1 MSLSKTFFFGLG
13 VGVALT
19 MVTLE
24 IWGRYLDREI
34 VLNANPWMLQPFR
47 QQPVQEMPKSSE
59 KLPRPVLPTDA
70 SAAHDHWTFHP
81 LGGKPTTIG
90 DFKGKVVFL
99 NFWSTSCG
107 PCIAEMP
114 GIERLQASL
123 RSEPVAFLAVTQES
137 AKRASLPPEI
147 PFACP
152 SLLGWRRCTQGFWAT
167 ISSENIHPRPQ
178 WPGGLQG
185 CRWIELGRRQ
195 CAEIHPRLGSAIR
208 VIGMPWQLKLRFFR
222 G

>member
-1 MSLSKTFFFGLG
+1 
-13 VGVALT
+13 
-19 MVTLE
+19 
-24 IWGRYLDREI
+24 
-34 VLNANPWMLQPFR
+34 
-47 QQPVQEMPKSSE
+47 MPKSSE

-123 RSEPVAFLAVTQES
+123 RSEPVAFLAVTQEDEQS
-137 AKRASLPPEI
+137 VRLFLQKFPLRVPVYLAGADVPRAFGPQLV
-147 PFACP
+147 
-152 SLLGWRRCTQGFWAT
+152 
-167 ISSENIHPRPQ
+167 PRTFILDRSGREVFRDV
-178 WPGGLQG
+178 GGLNWDDDNA
-185 CRWIELGRRQ
+185 RKF
-195 CAEIHPRLGSAIR
+195 IR
-208 VIGMPWQLKLRFFR
+208 GLEAQ
-222 G
+222 